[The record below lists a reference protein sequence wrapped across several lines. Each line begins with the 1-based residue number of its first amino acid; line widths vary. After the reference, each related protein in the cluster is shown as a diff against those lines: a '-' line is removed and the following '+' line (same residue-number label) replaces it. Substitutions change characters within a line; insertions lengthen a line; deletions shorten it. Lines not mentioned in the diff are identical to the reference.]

1 MNLYESIL
9 KESYDNGT
17 WVKYQN
23 EIESILEKAHDSM
36 EEDAFVDFC
45 TGVINLCQNYM
56 GDLDQYDGYLESE
69 FTTPCTDDGSELAKS
84 YGLTVK
90 SKEKTSDTSTPYVCK
105 FVGPK
110 DKIVKMI
117 KEKFNS
123 GDDSVTEEIIKEIK
137 DSENET
143 KECDTPMKESNYD
156 ESIFASIENALT
168 DSGLD
173 VTRYVDA
180 GMMTKNIGW
189 VVSNSEGEVNLTCDG
204 TYLSEGDHHSKECNC
219 KECQLNR
226 LNERVENLKE
236 RCSKDK
242 LVESGA
248 KVTDYVSKDELED
261 LLSKNPNTEGLSIKS
276 IDEGMTLVLTDGTKE
291 YMYKITNP
299 RDEIELLPIDSKTL
313 DKVGDSFTLRECSN
327 TKTEEE

>member
-17 WVKYQN
+17 WMKYQN

-36 EEDAFVDFC
+36 EEDAFMDFC

-69 FTTPCTDDGSELAKS
+69 FTTPCIDDGSELAKE

-105 FVGPK
+105 FTGPK
-110 DKIVKMI
+110 ESIVKMI

-123 GDDSVTEEIIKEIK
+123 GDDSVTEETIKEIK

-143 KECDTPMKESNYD
+143 KECDTPIKESNYD
-156 ESIFASIENALT
+156 ESIFTSIENALT

-173 VTRYVDA
+173 VTRYTDA

-204 TYLSEGDHHSKECNC
+204 TYLSEGDRHTKECDC
-219 KECQLNR
+219 KECQLSR
-226 LNERVENLKE
+226 LNERVESLKE
-236 RCSKDK
+236 RCNKDK
-242 LVESGA
+242 LVEA
-248 KVTDYVSKDELED
+248 KVTDYINKDELER
-261 LLSKNPNTEGLSIKS
+261 LLSVNPNTEGLKLVS
-276 IDEGMTLVLTDGTKE
+276 DDGMVLILTDGNKE
-291 YMYKITNP
+291 YMYKVTNP
-299 RDEIELLPIDSKTL
+299 KDEIELLPIDSKTL
-313 DKVGDSFTLRECSN
+313 DKTGDSFTLRECSN
-327 TKTEEE
+327 TKTEEV